1 MRVVTVAGPPACGKS
16 AVIAKSVEELQLQGI
31 RPGAV
36 KFDCVQTEDDALFRN
51 LGIPATKALSGSV
64 CPDHFFASNVEE
76 AIQWAREEE
85 TEMLFLESAGLC
97 NRCSPHMKDVIGVCV
112 IDNLAGLEAPRKQG
126 PMLRLADIVVMTKG
140 DVVSQAEREVFLS
153 RVRMVNPKAKVVQIN
168 GLTGQGAF
176 QLARL
181 LLEREAP
188 SSMDSLEL
196 RFSMPSAVCSYCLG
210 ERRIGEKHQAGNV
223 RKATFKRPQ
232 GATR

>member
-16 AVIAKSVEELQLQGI
+16 AVIAKCVEELQQRQM

-36 KFDCVQTEDDALFRN
+36 KFDCVQTEDDTLFRS

-64 CPDHFFASNVEE
+64 CPDHYFASNVEE
-76 AIQWAREEE
+76 AMDWARNEK
-85 TEMLFLESAGLC
+85 TEVLFLESAGLC
-97 NRCSPHMKDVIGVCV
+97 NRCSPHMKEVTGVCV

-126 PMLRLADIVVMTKG
+126 PMLRLADIVVITKG

-153 RVRMVNPKAKVVQIN
+153 RVRMVNPRAKVVQVN

-181 LLEREAP
+181 LLETAE
-188 SSMDSLEL
+188 STKQESLEL

-210 ERRIGEKHQAGNV
+210 ERRIGAAHQVGNV
-223 RKATFKRPQ
+223 RKASFQ
-232 GATR
+232 GVNS

>member
-16 AVIAKSVEELQLQGI
+16 AVIAKCVEELQQRQM

-36 KFDCVQTEDDALFRN
+36 KFDCVQTEDDTLFRS

-64 CPDHFFASNVEE
+64 CPDHYFASNVEE
-76 AIQWAREEE
+76 AMDWARNEK
-85 TEMLFLESAGLC
+85 TEVLFLESAGLC
-97 NRCSPHMKDVIGVCV
+97 NRCSPHMKEVTGVCV

-126 PMLRLADIVVMTKG
+126 PMLRLADIVVITKG

-153 RVRMVNPKAKVVQIN
+153 RVRMVNPRAKVVQVN

-181 LLEREAP
+181 LLETAE
-188 SSMDSLEL
+188 STKKESLEL

-210 ERRIGEKHQAGNV
+210 ERRIGAAHQVGNV
-223 RKATFKRPQ
+223 RKASFQ
-232 GATR
+232 GVNS

>member
-16 AVIAKSVEELQLQGI
+16 AVIAKCVEELQQRQM

-36 KFDCVQTEDDALFRN
+36 KFDCVQTEDDTLFRS

-64 CPDHFFASNVEE
+64 CPDHYFASNVEE
-76 AIQWAREEE
+76 AMDWARNEK
-85 TEMLFLESAGLC
+85 TEVLFLESAGLC
-97 NRCSPHMKDVIGVCV
+97 NRCSPHMKEVTGVCV

-126 PMLRLADIVVMTKG
+126 PMLRLADIVVITKG

-153 RVRMVNPKAKVVQIN
+153 RVRMVNPRAKVVQVN

-181 LLEREAP
+181 LLETAESAKQE
-188 SSMDSLEL
+188 SLEL

-210 ERRIGEKHQAGNV
+210 ERRIGAAHQVGNV
-223 RKATFKRPQ
+223 RKASFQ
-232 GATR
+232 GVNS

>member
-16 AVIAKSVEELQLQGI
+16 AVIAKCVEELQQRQM

-36 KFDCVQTEDDALFRN
+36 KFDCVQTEDDTLFRS

-64 CPDHFFASNVEE
+64 CPDHYFASNVEE
-76 AIQWAREEE
+76 AMDWARNEK
-85 TEMLFLESAGLC
+85 TEVLFLESAGLC
-97 NRCSPHMKDVIGVCV
+97 NRCSPHMKEVTGVCV

-126 PMLRLADIVVMTKG
+126 PMLRLADIVVITKG
-140 DVVSQAEREVFLS
+140 DVVSQAEREVFLN
-153 RVRMVNPKAKVVQIN
+153 RVRMVNPRAKVVQVN

-181 LLEREAP
+181 LLETAE
-188 SSMDSLEL
+188 STKQESLEL

-210 ERRIGEKHQAGNV
+210 ERRIGAAHQVGNV
-223 RKATFKRPQ
+223 RKASFQ
-232 GATR
+232 GVNS